1 MMANGSGD
9 GRIKYAKG
17 DAATREKQLDDL
29 KIESH
34 YVRALD
40 ELREATLFVMS
51 SSRANRYRIFS
62 KRLFRMA
69 FMNTGERKIGSERK
83 REDVLSSCDVATI
96 TTSEGGHE
104 RNLNKMKRNGA
115 SNSNGS
121 NNSMDDG
128 KEDEELAYLMED
140 IMPRNTLF
148 EILGDVL
155 NLSFNGVPL
164 CRAQQRDEEEDES
177 LRVKSSNREKR
188 YAARAARGA
197 LLCVGT
203 DGITDGS
210 SEHDAFVLFI
220 EILVD
225 VCTRELERQRTIHLR
240 SRRPHRLEE
249 NEDDDNIDS
258 EREKEELERVEGI
271 FLSFYSAI
279 RKNMRDK
286 AKDADWSDEYDEKIR
301 MKNLSKI
308 LEEKDD
314 AYASLILQAEIL
326 ETLIALVAERP
337 EARAMLA
344 ESSGTIEAIVHA
356 YTFGE
361 DEDYDADDG
370 IGRKFEEFLGKVG
383 YVTKEEMKAAFLR
396 AQMQL
401 NDASSA
407 LLALLTQVPVR
418 LPDTY
423 TIHDNIDEKNLNAF
437 ESLREPAMK
446 ARMKCAKLLGGEKYV
461 QDIIE
466 AQQHDVMLRYASE
479 QKARNR

>member
-1 MMANGSGD
+1 
-9 GRIKYAKG
+9 
-17 DAATREKQLDDL
+17 
-29 KIESH
+29 
-34 YVRALD
+34 
-40 ELREATLFVMS
+40 
-51 SSRANRYRIFS
+51 
-62 KRLFRMA
+62 
-69 FMNTGERKIGSERK
+69 
-83 REDVLSSCDVATI
+83 
-96 TTSEGGHE
+96 
-104 RNLNKMKRNGA
+104 
-115 SNSNGS
+115 
-121 NNSMDDG
+121 
-128 KEDEELAYLMED
+128 
-140 IMPRNTLF
+140 
-148 EILGDVL
+148 
-155 NLSFNGVPL
+155 
-164 CRAQQRDEEEDES
+164 
-177 LRVKSSNREKR
+177 
-188 YAARAARGA
+188 
-197 LLCVGT
+197 
-203 DGITDGS
+203 
-210 SEHDAFVLFI
+210 
-220 EILVD
+220 
-225 VCTRELERQRTIHLR
+225 
-240 SRRPHRLEE
+240 
-249 NEDDDNIDS
+249 
-258 EREKEELERVEGI
+258 
-271 FLSFYSAI
+271 
-279 RKNMRDK
+279 MRDK
-286 AKDADWSDEYDEKIR
+286 ANDADWSDEYDEKIR

-383 YVTKEEMKAAFLR
+383 HGTKEEMKAAFLR

-423 TIHDNIDEKNLNAF
+423 TIHDNIDEKSLDAF

-446 ARMKCAKLLGGEKYV
+446 ARMKCATLLGGDKYV